1 MKINCIAIDDEP
13 LALDIIKDYCSK
25 IPFLNLIR
33 TFDNAMDSIEF
44 IRSNKLDLLFLDI
57 QMEELTGIQLLH
69 ALKHRPYVIFTTAY
83 DSFAIQGFE
92 LDIIDYLL
100 KPISFERFVKSVDK
114 VYDKMQTDLM
124 LKVKPESVVA
134 TPSEDAYFFVK
145 TETRM
150 EKVRYA
156 DVLYIEGMGDYWR
169 IITPGKRI
177 MTLLNYKKLEEM
189 LPPRQFIRVHKS
201 FIVAIDKIDSIERNR
216 IKIADRLIP
225 VSETFRK
232 TFFDFIEKRK

>member
-1 MKINCIAIDDEP
+1 
-13 LALDIIKDYCSK
+13 
-25 IPFLNLIR
+25 
-33 TFDNAMDSIEF
+33 MDSIEF
-44 IRSNKLDLLFLDI
+44 IRNNELDLLFLDI

-69 ALKHRPYVIFTTAY
+69 ALKRRPYVIFTTAY
-83 DSFAIQGFE
+83 DSYAIQGFE
-92 LDIIDYLL
+92 LDIIDFLL
-100 KPISFERFVKSVDK
+100 KPISFERFIKSVDK
-114 VYDKMQTDLM
+114 VYDRMQSDIV
-124 LKVKPESVVA
+124 LKTNKTEPLA
-134 TPSEDAYFFVK
+134 APAPEDAFFFVK

-169 IITPGKRI
+169 IITSGKRI
-177 MTLLNYKKLEEM
+177 MTLLNYKKLEEL

-201 FIVAIDKIDSIERNR
+201 FIVAVDKIDSIERNR

-232 TFFDFIEKRK
+232 PFFDFIEKRK

>member
-1 MKINCIAIDDEP
+1 MKINSIAIDDEP
-13 LALDIIKDYCSK
+13 LALDIIRDYCSK

-44 IRSNKLDLLFLDI
+44 IRNNKLDLLFLDI

-83 DSFAIQGFE
+83 DSYAIQGFE
-92 LDIIDYLL
+92 LDIIDFLL

-114 VYDKMQTDLM
+114 VYERMQTDQM
-124 LKVKPESVVA
+124 LKVKPESAVA
-134 TPSEDAYFFVK
+134 APSEDAYFFVK

-189 LPPRQFIRVHKS
+189 LPPRHFIRVHKS
-201 FIVAIDKIDSIERNR
+201 FIVAVDKIESIERNR
-216 IKIADRLIP
+216 IRIADRMIP

-232 TFFDFIEKRK
+232 AFFDFIEKRK

>member
-13 LALDIIKDYCSK
+13 LALDIIRDYCSK

-44 IRSNKLDLLFLDI
+44 IRNNKLDLLFLDI

-83 DSFAIQGFE
+83 DSYAIQGFE
-92 LDIIDYLL
+92 LDIIDFLL

-114 VYDKMQTDLM
+114 VYEKMQTDLM
-124 LKVKPESVVA
+124 LKVKPEPAVA
-134 TPSEDAYFFVK
+134 APSEDAYFFVK

-189 LPPRQFIRVHKS
+189 LPPRQFNRDHKS
-201 FIVAIDKIDSIERNR
+201 FIVAVDKIESIERNR
-216 IKIADRLIP
+216 IRIADRLIP